1 MSRRS
6 ANATNHGG
14 RDGGAASAGAAS
26 ADGLGGGEARGV
38 CGGGGG
44 GGGGEGG
51 GLRAEQLQR
60 ADMAVVGAPA
70 AAIML
75 PRVAYKAVHVAE
87 FEKQCQALVQDLRS
101 ALDACEAVEGAQ
113 LAERDIR

>member
-1 MSRRS
+1 MTRRS
-6 ANATNHGG
+6 ANASDAGK
-14 RDGGAASAGAAS
+14 DGGAASAG
-26 ADGLGGGEARGV
+26 LGGGEERGV
-38 CGGGGG
+38 CGSGGGGG
-44 GGGGEGG
+44 GGGDGG

-87 FEKQCQALVQDLRS
+87 FEQQCQALVQ
-101 ALDACEAVEGAQ
+101 
-113 LAERDIR
+113 